1 MNLQTIVKIISAVFG
16 LLGVV
21 FLFRIIGAGDEEI
34 KMAATS
40 GDFAIVSPLVSLAIA
55 ILLITVLITLVFSIL
70 NLASSSKKLKKSLIF
85 IGCFV
90 VVTLIAYAVS
100 DGVETPMKD
109 GEVLSANGS
118 RWVGTGLRMFYIL
131 ATLAILSMVLSGAK
145 KMLVLWRI

>member
-1 MNLQTIVKIISAVFG
+1 MNIHTIVKIISAVFG

-40 GDFAIVSPLVSLAIA
+40 GDFATVSPLVSLAIA
-55 ILLITVLITLVFSIL
+55 ILFITVSITLVFSIL

-90 VVTLIAYAVS
+90 VVTIIAYAAS

-131 ATLAILSMVLSGAK
+131 ATLAILSMILSGAK
-145 KMLVLWRI
+145 KILKK

>member
-1 MNLQTIVKIISAVFG
+1 MNLQTIVKIVSAVFG

-34 KMAATS
+34 KMAASS
-40 GDFAIVSPLVSLAIA
+40 GDFATVSPLVSLAIA
-55 ILLITVLITLVFSIL
+55 ILFITVFITLVFSIL
-70 NLASSSKKLKKSLIF
+70 NLTSSSKKLKKALIF
-85 IGCFV
+85 IGCFIL
-90 VVTLIAYAVS
+90 VTIIAYAAS

-109 GEVLSANGS
+109 GEVLSASGS

-145 KMLVLWRI
+145 KILKK

>member
-1 MNLQTIVKIISAVFG
+1 MKIQTIVKILSAVFG

-40 GDFAIVSPLVSLAIA
+40 GDFATVSPLVSLAIA
-55 ILLITVLITLVFSIL
+55 ILFITVSITLVFSIL

-90 VVTLIAYAVS
+90 VVTIIAYAAS

-131 ATLAILSMVLSGAK
+131 ATLAILSMILSGAK
-145 KMLVLWRI
+145 KILKK

>member
-1 MNLQTIVKIISAVFG
+1 MNIQTIVKIISAVFG

-40 GDFAIVSPLVSLAIA
+40 GDFATVSPLVSLALA
-55 ILLITVLITLVFSIL
+55 ILFITVSITLVFSIL

-90 VVTLIAYAVS
+90 VVTIIAYAAS

-131 ATLAILSMVLSGAK
+131 ATLAILSMILSGAK
-145 KMLVLWRI
+145 KILKK

>member
-40 GDFAIVSPLVSLAIA
+40 GDFATVSPLVSLAIA
-55 ILLITVLITLVFSIL
+55 ILLITVSITLVFSIL

-145 KMLVLWRI
+145 KILKK

>member
-1 MNLQTIVKIISAVFG
+1 MNIQTIVKIISAVFG

-40 GDFAIVSPLVSLAIA
+40 GDFATVSPLVSLAIA
-55 ILLITVLITLVFSIL
+55 ILFITVSITLVFSIL

-90 VVTLIAYAVS
+90 VVTIIAYAAS

-131 ATLAILSMVLSGAK
+131 STLAILSMILSGAK
-145 KMLVLWRI
+145 KILKK

>member
-40 GDFAIVSPLVSLAIA
+40 GDFATVSPLVSLAIA

-70 NLASSSKKLKKSLIF
+70 NLASSSRKLKKSLIF

-145 KMLVLWRI
+145 KILKK

>member
-70 NLASSSKKLKKSLIF
+70 NLASSSKKLKKALIF

-145 KMLVLWRI
+145 KILKK

>member
-40 GDFAIVSPLVSLAIA
+40 GDFATVSPLVSLAIA

-145 KMLVLWRI
+145 KILKK